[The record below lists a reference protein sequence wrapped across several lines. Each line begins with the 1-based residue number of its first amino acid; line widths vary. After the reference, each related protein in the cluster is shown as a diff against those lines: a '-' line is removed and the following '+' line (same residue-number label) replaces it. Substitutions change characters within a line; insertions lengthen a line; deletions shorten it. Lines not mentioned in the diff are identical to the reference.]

1 MQYTTQTEV
10 ALCSRF
16 VRSTHNDDE
25 IGFRFRTVV
34 VRRMSKRLFFSVGE
48 PSGDLHAANLIRA
61 LRSVDSSIAARGFGG
76 VRMTQA
82 GFDCDFDL
90 TSMAVIGFAEVIPKL
105 REFYRIA
112 DMAEDIFRR
121 GECDGVVLVDFPG
134 FNWHIAKRAKKY
146 GLPVYYYL
154 PPQLWAWGGWRVK
167 KIRKYVDRVLCNLP
181 FEKDWFERRGVQ
193 VEYVGHPFFDVV
205 HSQPLC
211 ARFLSQWK
219 SENAVRVAVLPG
231 SRDHEV
237 HRIWPL
243 QLEIIRR
250 LHREFPNVRF
260 MVAALKDQHA
270 LWCRSQIGP
279 EDRHLPIEV
288 FVGKTSELIELA
300 DCALMKSGSVSMEMM
315 ARGTPCTVLYHCSRS
330 TFALARILT
339 RLKSMTLPNMMANAT
354 VMPEFLAIGNSTKA
368 VDQATEAMRKLI
380 SDPQARMEQRKALQE
395 LSDRF
400 AQPGASQLAAEI
412 IARELDVSL
421 RNPRPSHQNHAA

>member
-1 MQYTTQTEV
+1 
-10 ALCSRF
+10 
-16 VRSTHNDDE
+16 
-25 IGFRFRTVV
+25 
-34 VRRMSKRLFFSVGE
+34 MSKRLFFSVGE

-61 LRSVDSSIAARGFGG
+61 LRSLDPSIEARGFGG
-76 VRMTQA
+76 VKMTQA
-82 GFDCDFDL
+82 GLACDFDL
-90 TSMAVIGFAEVIPKL
+90 TSMAVIGFAEVVPKL
-105 REFYRIA
+105 REFFRIA
-112 DMAEDIFRR
+112 DMAEDVFRS
-121 GECDGVVLVDFPG
+121 GACDGVVLVDFPG

-181 FEKDWFERRGVQ
+181 FEKAWFESRDVA
-193 VEYVGHPFFDVV
+193 VDYVGHPFFDVV
-205 HSQPLC
+205 ESQPLC

-219 SENAVRVAVLPG
+219 SNGPIQVAVLPG

-250 LHREFPNVRF
+250 LNAEFPDVRF

-270 LWCRSQIGP
+270 LWCRSHMKD
-279 EDRHLPIEV
+279 EDRDLPIEV

-315 ARGTPCTVLYHCSRS
+315 ARTTPCTVLYHCSRS
-330 TFALARILT
+330 MYTIARLLT
-339 RLKSMTLPNMMANAT
+339 KLKSITLPNMIADAV
-354 VMPEFLAIGNSTKA
+354 VMPEFLAVGSSMKA

-380 SDPQARMEQRKALQE
+380 GDPAAREEQRASLAE
-395 LSDRF
+395 LANKY
-400 AQPGASQLAAEI
+400 AQPGASQRAAEI
-412 IARELDVSL
+412 IHRELAS
-421 RNPRPSHQNHAA
+421 RSNTNPSSSPRSYAA